1 MARINYTLNEEQLA
15 AIKQAMKHAKRP
27 EVRQRA
33 TAIHLLHKGHRPG
46 EVAKMMAVRQG
57 TIYEWHQRWREGG
70 VDGLANRPKSGRPG
84 KADARYCKMLE
95 EVLEQEP
102 AELGYDFALWTVDRL
117 RMHLEKETGVSLSAG
132 RFRALLRKH
141 DYVYRRPKHDL
152 SELQDEEAREAAREF
167 LDEVKKSP
175 SLANLNSSLWTK
187 QP

>member
-1 MARINYTLNEEQLA
+1 
-15 AIKQAMKHAKRP
+15 
-27 EVRQRA
+27 
-33 TAIHLLHKGHRPG
+33 
-46 EVAKMMAVRQG
+46 MMAVRQG

-175 SLANLNSSLWTK
+175 SLANLNFSLWTK